1 MVALAVKL
9 DGGVT
14 FFKRYLE
21 NSSWKENIIQFQMEK
36 AQHDLR
42 GTLE

>member
-1 MVALAVKL
+1 MVALAAKL
-9 DGGVT
+9 DGEVT
-14 FFKRYLE
+14 FFERYLE